1 MNDPEYAGKL
11 DEIARIAVR
20 RQYYILRRSWGI
32 YYAIW
37 ASGFTFM
44 LLASMIVFTFVSG
57 LKGYLILLS
66 LIFFIALI
74 SGYLSRRV
82 FRIAVRTEDLRRMLD
97 NEYLTW
103 SRKYTVYYWIIFVL
117 TLASAALLG
126 YLMPRYSYYSAVPF
140 LYFISYYVYSHL
152 RRSFEGIPPEGYVS
166 VLSMLAFAI
175 AITSTMFAASSYLRG
190 MMTLISLTGLI
201 ISWFWCSIYALY
213 HAREGLEIG

>member
-66 LIFFIALI
+66 LIFFIVLI
-74 SGYLSRRV
+74 SGYLSRGYSRSPSAR
-82 FRIAVRTEDLRRMLD
+82 RIYGAC
-97 NEYLTW
+97 LTTNILHGLG
-103 SRKYTVYYWIIFVL
+103 S
-117 TLASAALLG
+117 TLYITGS
-126 YLMPRYSYYSAVPF
+126 YSY
-140 LYFISYYVYSHL
+140 
-152 RRSFEGIPPEGYVS
+152 
-166 VLSMLAFAI
+166 
-175 AITSTMFAASSYLRG
+175 
-190 MMTLISLTGLI
+190 
-201 ISWFWCSIYALY
+201 
-213 HAREGLEIG
+213 